1 MISIVVF
8 LKLFLQKQNEH
19 LFFAID
25 LNISYYIQLNYFDSA
40 ISWSYI
46 LSFLGVIADRIAL
59 LYPIKIKH
67 RGNLDLK
74 R

>member
-1 MISIVVF
+1 MVF
-8 LKLFLQKQNEH
+8 LNFFLQKQNEH
-19 LFFAID
+19 LFIAID
-25 LNISYYIQLNYFDSA
+25 LNISYFIQLNYFDLA

-46 LSFLGVIADRIAL
+46 LSLLEVIADRIAL